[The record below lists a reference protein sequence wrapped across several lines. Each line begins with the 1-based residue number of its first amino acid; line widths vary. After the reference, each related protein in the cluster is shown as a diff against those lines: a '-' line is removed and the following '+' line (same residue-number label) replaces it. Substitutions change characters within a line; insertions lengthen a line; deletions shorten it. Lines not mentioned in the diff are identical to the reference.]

1 MPGPAADC
9 PVTGA
14 LVEAVSLAV
23 VAPFS
28 ELPEPWCEAAEPAE
42 PSVSMAVAAA
52 DCPVIGALVDAV
64 SLAVGPPFSG
74 FPDPRCE
81 APQPPQPSV
90 PSAVPPPA
98 C

>member
-1 MPGPAADC
+1 LVVSMAVAAADC
-9 PVTGA
+9 PVSGA

-52 DCPVIGALVDAV
+52 DCPVTGALVEAV
-64 SLAVGPPFSG
+64 SLAVVAPFSEL
-74 FPDPRCE
+74 PEP
-81 APQPPQPSV
+81 
-90 PSAVPPPA
+90 
-98 C
+98 